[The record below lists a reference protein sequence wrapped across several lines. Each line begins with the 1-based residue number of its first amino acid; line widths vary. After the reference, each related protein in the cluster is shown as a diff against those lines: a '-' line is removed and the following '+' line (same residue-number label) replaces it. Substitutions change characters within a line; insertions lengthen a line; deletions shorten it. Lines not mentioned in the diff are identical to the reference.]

1 MKGSGQSGVNCP
13 GSTGGEE
20 DLITSKGN
28 LNGLLHPSLLARKVK
43 SRMAQSLFSL
53 HVLVT
58 IVG

>member
-20 DLITSKGN
+20 GLITSKGN